1 MGRRMTLKGQI
12 SLCLAAFFLA
22 LAGQIFLS
30 FYQSGTVL
38 RELDDQ
44 MGNFNAISRFQNG
57 VERSLSAMEDYR
69 WEYGDAKALTEEL
82 HSAFSV
88 TNAWLWRIES
98 DLGTVSE
105 EQYLLYNAVSTTYDS
120 YTALVDQLEEA
131 VAAGQDIYWRLLVG
145 QQVLP
150 VQRGGG
156 QFDQNYLDYYSLRA
170 VDALE
175 VGTNAFSCETDWQN
189 VPLWHTSGA
198 ALSGV
203 LGSLNISPALT
214 ESRVTDTSSSSSD
227 SESGTLL
234 SVPNLLPMQENG
246 KLPDADAS
254 DAMNVR
260 VQFDAQNATGFT
272 YDADS
277 KTYRMLHADG
287 TPQLDANNGQ
297 QTDFDNLLILFS
309 ASTLRDDGVTL
320 DYDLTMG
327 GGVWLNEGH
336 LWNITWTQG
345 SETTFFLYDSNGR
358 PLTLTAGRSYL
369 ALVSSLTGQEL
380 TVQNSTGESLL

>member
-1 MGRRMTLKGQI
+1 MLCTALLCGCALSGTTAPDSAAPTDPLTGQELQYPGERTAAVVI
-12 SLCLAAFFLA
+12 DNAASSTTQWGIGSASVVLEALTESGQPTSLCLAYP
-22 LAGQIFLS
+22 S
-30 FYQSGTVL
+30 V
-38 RELDDQ
+38 
-44 MGNFNAISRFQNG
+44 
-57 VERSLSAMEDYR
+57 SAMPTV
-69 WEYGDAKALTEEL
+69 GP
-82 HSAFSV
+82 V
-88 TNAWLWRIES
+88 TL
-98 DLGTVSE
+98 
-105 EQYLLYNAVSTTYDS
+105 
-120 YTALVDQLEEA
+120 
-131 VAAGQDIYWRLLVG
+131 GQDLYWRLLVG

-336 LWNITWTQG
+336 LWNICL
-345 SETTFFLYDSNGR
+345 LYTSPSPRD
-358 PLTLTAGRSYL
+358 
-369 ALVSSLTGQEL
+369 
-380 TVQNSTGESLL
+380 

>member
-1 MGRRMTLKGQI
+1 MKRFWMRALLCFALCAALLTGCALSPSSQPAESPTDPLTGQELVWPGQRPVAITIDNAAASKGPARQKQARPAARPPRQGRPGRAWWP
-12 SLCLAAFFLA
+12 AAVR
-22 LAGQIFLS
+22 S
-30 FYQSGTVL
+30 
-38 RELDDQ
+38 ELP
-44 MGNFNAISRFQNG
+44 APAR
-57 VERSLSAMEDYR
+57 L
-69 WEYGDAKALTEEL
+69 WKAPTG
-82 HSAFSV
+82 
-88 TNAWLWRIES
+88 WC
-98 DLGTVSE
+98 
-105 EQYLLYNAVSTTYDS
+105 
-120 YTALVDQLEEA
+120 
-131 VAAGQDIYWRLLVG
+131 WRLLVG

-175 VGTNAFSCETDWQN
+175 VGTNAFSCETNWQN

-234 SVPNLLPMQENG
+234 SVPNLLPMQESG

-254 DAMNVR
+254 DAMSVR

-297 QTDFDNLLILFS
+297 QADFDNLLILFS

-327 GGVWLNEGH
+327 GGVWLNKGH

-380 TVQNSTGESLL
+380 TVQSSTGESLL

>member
-1 MGRRMTLKGQI
+1 MKRFWMRALLCFALCAALLTGCALSPSSQPAESPTDPLTGQELVWPGQRPVAI
-12 SLCLAAFFLA
+12 TIDNAAASTTQWGLSTASLVLEALTAQQATRLCLVYPAVGAVPQV
-22 LAGQIFLS
+22 GP
-30 FYQSGTVL
+30 
-38 RELDDQ
+38 
-44 MGNFNAISRFQNG
+44 
-57 VERSLSAMEDYR
+57 
-69 WEYGDAKALTEEL
+69 
-82 HSAFSV
+82 
-88 TNAWLWRIES
+88 
-98 DLGTVSE
+98 VS
-105 EQYLLYNAVSTTYDS
+105 
-120 YTALVDQLEEA
+120 
-131 VAAGQDIYWRLLVG
+131 AGQDLYWRLLVG

-175 VGTNAFSCETDWQN
+175 V
-189 VPLWHTSGA
+189 
-198 ALSGV
+198 
-203 LGSLNISPALT
+203 GSLNISPALT

-254 DAMNVR
+254 DAMSVR
-260 VQFDAQNATGFT
+260 VQFDAQNATGFS

-297 QTDFDNLLILFS
+297 QADFDNLLILFS

-380 TVQNSTGESLL
+380 TVQNSTGENLL

>member
-1 MGRRMTLKGQI
+1 MCIRD
-12 SLCLAAFFLA
+12 SL
-22 LAGQIFLS
+22 
-30 FYQSGTVL
+30 
-38 RELDDQ
+38 
-44 MGNFNAISRFQNG
+44 
-57 VERSLSAMEDYR
+57 
-69 WEYGDAKALTEEL
+69 
-82 HSAFSV
+82 
-88 TNAWLWRIES
+88 
-98 DLGTVSE
+98 
-105 EQYLLYNAVSTTYDS
+105 
-120 YTALVDQLEEA
+120 
-131 VAAGQDIYWRLLVG
+131 YWRLLVG

-175 VGTNAFSCETDWQN
+175 VGTNAFSCETNWQN

-214 ESRVTDTSSSSSD
+214 ESRVTDTSSSGSD

-234 SVPNLLPMQENG
+234 SVPNLLPMQQSG

-254 DAMNVR
+254 DAMSVR
-260 VQFDAQNATGFT
+260 VQFDAQNATGFS

-277 KTYRMLHADG
+277 KTYRMLHADD

-380 TVQNSTGESLL
+380 TVQNSTGESLS

>member
-1 MGRRMTLKGQI
+1 MKRIWNLALGTAVLCTALLCGCALSGPTAPDSAAPTDPLTGQELQYPGERTAAVVI
-12 SLCLAAFFLA
+12 DNAASSTTQWGIGSASVVLEALTESGQPTSLCLAYP
-22 LAGQIFLS
+22 S
-30 FYQSGTVL
+30 V
-38 RELDDQ
+38 
-44 MGNFNAISRFQNG
+44 
-57 VERSLSAMEDYR
+57 SAMPTV
-69 WEYGDAKALTEEL
+69 GP
-82 HSAFSV
+82 V
-88 TNAWLWRIES
+88 TL
-98 DLGTVSE
+98 
-105 EQYLLYNAVSTTYDS
+105 
-120 YTALVDQLEEA
+120 
-131 VAAGQDIYWRLLVG
+131 GQDLYWRLLVG

-254 DAMNVR
+254 DAMSVR

-272 YDADS
+272 YDADT

-297 QTDFDNLLILFS
+297 QADFDNLLILFS

-345 SETTFFLYDSNGR
+345 SETTFFLHDSNGR

>member
-1 MGRRMTLKGQI
+1 MKRFWMRALLCFALSAALLTGCALSPSSHPAESPTDPLTGQELVWPGQRPVAI
-12 SLCLAAFFLA
+12 TIDNAAANTTQWGLSTASLVLEALTAQQQATRLCLVYPAVGAVPQV
-22 LAGQIFLS
+22 GP
-30 FYQSGTVL
+30 
-38 RELDDQ
+38 
-44 MGNFNAISRFQNG
+44 
-57 VERSLSAMEDYR
+57 
-69 WEYGDAKALTEEL
+69 
-82 HSAFSV
+82 
-88 TNAWLWRIES
+88 
-98 DLGTVSE
+98 VS
-105 EQYLLYNAVSTTYDS
+105 
-120 YTALVDQLEEA
+120 
-131 VAAGQDIYWRLLVG
+131 AGQDLYWRLLVG

-254 DAMNVR
+254 DAMSV
-260 VQFDAQNATGFT
+260 G
-272 YDADS
+272 
-277 KTYRMLHADG
+277 
-287 TPQLDANNGQ
+287 
-297 QTDFDNLLILFS
+297 
-309 ASTLRDDGVTL
+309 
-320 DYDLTMG
+320 
-327 GGVWLNEGH
+327 
-336 LWNITWTQG
+336 
-345 SETTFFLYDSNGR
+345 
-358 PLTLTAGRSYL
+358 
-369 ALVSSLTGQEL
+369 SSLMRRTPPASPTMPTAKPTGC
-380 TVQNSTGESLL
+380 STQTAHRSWMPTTASRQISTTCSSCSVPPPCVTMV

>member
-1 MGRRMTLKGQI
+1 M
-12 SLCLAAFFLA
+12 
-22 LAGQIFLS
+22 
-30 FYQSGTVL
+30 
-38 RELDDQ
+38 
-44 MGNFNAISRFQNG
+44 
-57 VERSLSAMEDYR
+57 
-69 WEYGDAKALTEEL
+69 
-82 HSAFSV
+82 
-88 TNAWLWRIES
+88 
-98 DLGTVSE
+98 
-105 EQYLLYNAVSTTYDS
+105 
-120 YTALVDQLEEA
+120 
-131 VAAGQDIYWRLLVG
+131 
-145 QQVLP
+145 
-150 VQRGGG
+150 QRGGG

-254 DAMNVR
+254 DAMSAR
-260 VQFDAQNATGFT
+260 AQFEIQCVYRAQ
-272 YDADS
+272 S
-277 KTYRMLHADG
+277 RMLHADG

-297 QTDFDNLLILFS
+297 QADFDNLLILFS

-380 TVQNSTGESLL
+380 TVQNSTGENLL

>member
-1 MGRRMTLKGQI
+1 MKRIWNLALGTAVLCTALLCGCALSGTTAPDSAAPTDPLTGQELQYPGERTAAVVI
-12 SLCLAAFFLA
+12 DNAASSTTQWGIGSASVVLEALTESGQPTSLCLAYP
-22 LAGQIFLS
+22 S
-30 FYQSGTVL
+30 V
-38 RELDDQ
+38 
-44 MGNFNAISRFQNG
+44 
-57 VERSLSAMEDYR
+57 SAMPTV
-69 WEYGDAKALTEEL
+69 GP
-82 HSAFSV
+82 V
-88 TNAWLWRIES
+88 TL
-98 DLGTVSE
+98 
-105 EQYLLYNAVSTTYDS
+105 
-120 YTALVDQLEEA
+120 
-131 VAAGQDIYWRLLVG
+131 GQDLYWRLLVG

-227 SESGTLL
+227 SESETLL
-234 SVPNLLPMQENG
+234 SVPNLLPMQESG

-297 QTDFDNLLILFS
+297 QADFDNLLILFS

-380 TVQNSTGESLL
+380 TVQNSTGENLL

>member
-1 MGRRMTLKGQI
+1 MKRFWMRALLCFALCAALLTGCALSPSSQPAESPTDPLTGQELVWPGQRPVAI
-12 SLCLAAFFLA
+12 AIDNAAASTTQWGLSTASLVLEALTAQQQATRLCLVYPAVGAVPQV
-22 LAGQIFLS
+22 GP
-30 FYQSGTVL
+30 
-38 RELDDQ
+38 
-44 MGNFNAISRFQNG
+44 
-57 VERSLSAMEDYR
+57 
-69 WEYGDAKALTEEL
+69 
-82 HSAFSV
+82 
-88 TNAWLWRIES
+88 
-98 DLGTVSE
+98 VS
-105 EQYLLYNAVSTTYDS
+105 
-120 YTALVDQLEEA
+120 
-131 VAAGQDIYWRLLVG
+131 AGQDLYWRLLVG

-150 VQRGGG
+150 VQRGGE

-175 VGTNAFSCETDWQN
+175 VGTNAFSCETNWQN

-198 ALSGV
+198 ALSGAGQPEHLPGPDRIPRHGHLFQQLRQRERNPP
-203 LGSLNISPALT
+203 LGAQSAAL
-214 ESRVTDTSSSSSD
+214 
-227 SESGTLL
+227 
-234 SVPNLLPMQENG
+234 QENG

-254 DAMNVR
+254 DAMSVR
-260 VQFDAQNATGFT
+260 VQFDAQNATGFS

-297 QTDFDNLLILFS
+297 QADFDNLLILFS

>member
-1 MGRRMTLKGQI
+1 MKRFWMRALLCFALSAALLTGCALSPSSQPAESPTDPLTGQELVWPGQRPVAI
-12 SLCLAAFFLA
+12 TIDNAAASTTQWGLSTASLVLEALTAQQQATRLCLVYPAVGAVPQV
-22 LAGQIFLS
+22 GP
-30 FYQSGTVL
+30 
-38 RELDDQ
+38 
-44 MGNFNAISRFQNG
+44 
-57 VERSLSAMEDYR
+57 
-69 WEYGDAKALTEEL
+69 
-82 HSAFSV
+82 
-88 TNAWLWRIES
+88 
-98 DLGTVSE
+98 VS
-105 EQYLLYNAVSTTYDS
+105 
-120 YTALVDQLEEA
+120 
-131 VAAGQDIYWRLLVG
+131 AGQDLYWRLLVG

-234 SVPNLLPMQENG
+234 SVPNLLPMQESG

-254 DAMNVR
+254 DAMSVR
-260 VQFDAQNATGFT
+260 VQFDAQNATGFS
-272 YDADS
+272 YDTDS

-287 TPQLDANNGQ
+287 TPQLDANN
-297 QTDFDNLLILFS
+297 
-309 ASTLRDDGVTL
+309 DDGVTL

-380 TVQNSTGESLL
+380 TVQNSTGENLL

>member
-1 MGRRMTLKGQI
+1 MKRIWIQRIGAAVLCAVLLAGCMPGGPAADSTASADPLTGQEQQYPGQRPAAVVI
-12 SLCLAAFFLA
+12 DNAPGSTTQWGIGSASVVLEALTAQQQSTRLCLVYPAVGAVPQV
-22 LAGQIFLS
+22 GP
-30 FYQSGTVL
+30 
-38 RELDDQ
+38 
-44 MGNFNAISRFQNG
+44 
-57 VERSLSAMEDYR
+57 
-69 WEYGDAKALTEEL
+69 
-82 HSAFSV
+82 
-88 TNAWLWRIES
+88 
-98 DLGTVSE
+98 VS
-105 EQYLLYNAVSTTYDS
+105 
-120 YTALVDQLEEA
+120 
-131 VAAGQDIYWRLLVG
+131 AGQDLYWRLLVG

-175 VGTNAFSCETDWQN
+175 VGTNAFSCETNWQN

-234 SVPNLLPMQENG
+234 SVPNLLPMQESG

-254 DAMNVR
+254 DAMSVR

-272 YDADS
+272 YDADT

>member
-1 MGRRMTLKGQI
+1 M
-12 SLCLAAFFLA
+12 
-22 LAGQIFLS
+22 
-30 FYQSGTVL
+30 
-38 RELDDQ
+38 
-44 MGNFNAISRFQNG
+44 
-57 VERSLSAMEDYR
+57 
-69 WEYGDAKALTEEL
+69 
-82 HSAFSV
+82 
-88 TNAWLWRIES
+88 
-98 DLGTVSE
+98 
-105 EQYLLYNAVSTTYDS
+105 
-120 YTALVDQLEEA
+120 
-131 VAAGQDIYWRLLVG
+131 
-145 QQVLP
+145 
-150 VQRGGG
+150 QRGGG

-214 ESRVTDTSSSSSD
+214 ESRVTDTSSSGSD

-260 VQFDAQNATGFT
+260 VQFDAQNATGFS

-297 QTDFDNLLILFS
+297 QADFDNLLILFS

-327 GGVWLNEGH
+327 GGVWLNEDH

-380 TVQNSTGESLL
+380 TVQNSTGENLL